1 MRRLFGACD
10 QRTPAFAT
18 VLSPRDHPYE
28 AGGISMSQ
36 RVSSFDSEPRDR
48 ILLNSM
54 SKREIAFDRNFTRK
68 SGDECADSITV
79 YM

>member
-1 MRRLFGACD
+1 MINALRRSLPSYH
-10 QRTPAFAT
+10 RAT
-18 VLSPRDHPYE
+18 IPYE

-54 SKREIAFDRNFTRK
+54 SKREIAFDRKLTHE
-68 SGDECADSITV
+68 SGDECADSIIV